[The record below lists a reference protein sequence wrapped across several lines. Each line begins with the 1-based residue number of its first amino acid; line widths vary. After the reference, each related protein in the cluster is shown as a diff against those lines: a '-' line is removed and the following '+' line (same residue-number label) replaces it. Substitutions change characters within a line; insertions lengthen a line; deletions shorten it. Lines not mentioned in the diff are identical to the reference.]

1 MDHGQEVPRSL
12 VRQVRLG
19 VALQDALD
27 SWAAESV
34 DPLLGLVADA
44 LAIAQ
49 RTGGSQERALD
60 AVVAAARDREALRRE
75 VRALASQAR
84 ASAAVMVLMP
94 MAFAL
99 IVAVLDPRVARFYV
113 GTALGP
119 LAVGVGL
126 ALDGL
131 GALVDVAARA
141 AGLVIRLVAAVAA
154 VGIVIAVAVP
164 HRPLAPSVPAVGVRT
179 VTRGSWPGRLGPPR
193 SVERVVAGL
202 TVLTAWVVFGP
213 VALVLG
219 TGVGLVVPSL
229 LRRDADRRRRRA
241 IGAALPELIDLF
253 TIAASAG
260 HPVPSALASVG
271 PRAPGPVRQLVG
283 EAVVRFERGIPLA
296 ESLDLLAVDLGP
308 GSRDLVHALNQAT
321 ASGAPLAPLLDAVAR
336 TSRDTRRRE
345 SQAAARRLPVTMLL
359 PLAMCVLP
367 AAIVL
372 AVVPVLMV
380 SIASLAP

>member
-1 MDHGQEVPRSL
+1 M
-12 VRQVRLG
+12 
-19 VALQDALD
+19 
-27 SWAAESV
+27 
-34 DPLLGLVADA
+34 
-44 LAIAQ
+44 
-49 RTGGSQERALD
+49 
-60 AVVAAARDREALRRE
+60 
-75 VRALASQAR
+75 
-84 ASAAVMVLMP
+84 
-94 MAFAL
+94 
-99 IVAVLDPRVARFYV
+99 
-113 GTALGP
+113 
-119 LAVGVGL
+119 
-126 ALDGL
+126 
-131 GALVDVAARA
+131 DVAARA
-141 AGLVIRLVAAVAA
+141 AGLVIRLLAPAAAAGLVIVAAV
-154 VGIVIAVAVP
+154 P
-164 HRPLAPSVPAVGVRT
+164 RRPLAPSVGAVVAERDVMGT
-179 VTRGSWPGRLGPPR
+179 WSGHRGGPPR
-193 SVERVVAGL
+193 SVERVVVGL
-202 TVLTAWVVFGP
+202 ALLMASLVFGP

-219 TGVGLVVPSL
+219 MGVGLVVPSL

-241 IGAALPELIDLF
+241 IAAALPELIDLF

-296 ESLDLLAVDLGP
+296 ESLDLLGVDLGP